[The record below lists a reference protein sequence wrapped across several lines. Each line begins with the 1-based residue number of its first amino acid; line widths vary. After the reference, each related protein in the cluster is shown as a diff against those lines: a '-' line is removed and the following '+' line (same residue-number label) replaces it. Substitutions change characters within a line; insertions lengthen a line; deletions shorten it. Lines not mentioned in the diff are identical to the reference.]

1 MTTLALFADQQSA
14 PESVTVAG
22 VAVRQDAHGRFC
34 LNDLHKAAV
43 RNGANERTAE
53 PGKFFASPHI
63 ASLCAELEKETTHD
77 LGSLPVWT
85 KEGRNG
91 GTYVCKELVYAYAM
105 WVSASFHL
113 QVIRAY
119 DELVQEKIGKPIAA
133 TVFSAPTTPLGQDL
147 EALQIL
153 ASWLNVAPSGQI
165 GMARVAIAH
174 HAPHLLPALPGYA
187 IDAPKQGTSVAGS
200 SEPTFSA
207 THLLKQ
213 HGVKISAVGFNK
225 LLHECGVLFHENRR
239 ASNGRLKAFWSVTD
253 KGLAFGKN
261 VVSDKNPRKT
271 SPHWY
276 ESTFVRLLVVAGV
289 AA

>member
-1 MTTLALFADQQSA
+1 MTSLSLFQDASSA
-14 PESVTVAG
+14 PESFAVAG

-63 ASLCAELEKETTHD
+63 ANLRDELEKETTHD

-91 GTYVCKELVYAYAM
+91 GTYACKELVYAYAM

-119 DELVQEKIGKPIAA
+119 DGMAQGKRTAVEMPSLNTPLANDIAA
-133 TVFSAPTTPLGQDL
+133 LDM
-147 EALQIL
+147 L
-153 ASWLNVAPSGQI
+153 ARVLNVEGSGKL
-165 GMARVAIAH
+165 GMMRVAIAH

-187 IDAPKQGTSVAGS
+187 IDAPVKPGVAISGS

-207 THLLKQ
+207 THMLKQ
-213 HGVKISAVGFNK
+213 HGVKLTATKFNHALQGAGVIGTQVRKSASGTK
-225 LLHECGVLFHENRR
+225 
-239 ASNGRLKAFWSVTD
+239 SFWAVTD

-261 VVSDKNPRKT
+261 VVSDKNPRET

-276 ESTFVRLLVVAGV
+276 ESTFARLLVVAGV
-289 AA
+289 VA